1 MWKQNFLCCRRK
13 ILSLAG
19 FPLWDPAHYSSH
31 TKAAE
36 KEMVTYKLLPY
47 NYRIY
52 FYKCESVPGK
62 RLIKLQKISVSI
74 CFKYVCVMAEIWL
87 SSQTL
92 TYLLIFNITVLFII
106 WKFHAIHP
114 GHTYFQCLPGQLS
127 HPCPFPLKEEK
138 KYINHIRFVLSI
150 Y

>member
-19 FPLWDPAHYSSH
+19 FPLWDPAHFSSH

-36 KEMVTYKLLPY
+36 KETVTYKLLPY

-62 RLIKLQKISVSI
+62 RLIKLQKKSVSI
-74 CFKYVCVMAEIWL
+74 CFKYVCLMTEIRL

-92 TYLLIFNITVLFII
+92 TYLLIFNIIVLFII

-114 GHTYFQCLPGQLS
+114 GHTYFQTLPGPLS
-127 HPCPFPLKEEK
+127 QPGHLSPKEEK
-138 KYINHIRFVLSI
+138 NI
-150 Y
+150 

>member
-1 MWKQNFLCCRRK
+1 MWCPICESKTSCAVGGK
-13 ILSLAG
+13 
-19 FPLWDPAHYSSH
+19 SSVSQVSPCGTLLITHH

-92 TYLLIFNITVLFII
+92 TYLLIFNIIVLFII
-106 WKFHAIHP
+106 WRFHAIHP
-114 GHTYFQCLPGQLS
+114 GHTYCQCLPGQLS

-138 KYINHIRFVLSI
+138 NI
-150 Y
+150 